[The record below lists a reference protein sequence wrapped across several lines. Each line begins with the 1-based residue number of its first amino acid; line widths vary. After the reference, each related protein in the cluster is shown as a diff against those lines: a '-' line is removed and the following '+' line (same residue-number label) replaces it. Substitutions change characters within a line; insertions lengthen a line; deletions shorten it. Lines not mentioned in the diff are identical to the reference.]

1 MHRPS
6 MRLRPLSFV
15 RASTAVALLA
25 IVISPGFAAELI
37 LDFRGG
43 KVDRKLFRFG
53 TKEAFESIKQEPDG
67 LRVQYVPGKTPNKT
81 LGIAWNYQVRGD
93 FVVTAHYEILAIE
106 KPAKGNGVGVELYL
120 MLADPA
126 KGPNERDGIPLARL
140 VRANG
145 AADISVQQRTTN
157 EEGKRV
163 TKNYQR
169 VLTTEAT
176 QRGRLR
182 IARQGPTLIA
192 SYAEGDA
199 EAFQELDR
207 FDIGAMDITL
217 VRFSGFSG
225 GDPNASM
232 DMRLLEFRL
241 QADEFGKN
249 GVFAAQPPD
258 APAPPNAAAAPQEGA
273 PAPAGAAPTSGSD
286 NRWLL
291 WGSILGGVVVLIGI
305 LAFVFRRTR
314 AAANSAPAADANSPS
329 MIALVCPGC
338 VRKLKVK
345 NDLAGKRVKCPHCG
359 ASVPVLGAPAQ

>member
-1 MHRPS
+1 M
-6 MRLRPLSFV
+6 
-15 RASTAVALLA
+15 AAALLLA
-25 IVISPGFAAELI
+25 LSAPCGALAAELV

-43 KVDRKLFRFG
+43 KVDRKLFRFD
-53 TKEAFESIKQEPDG
+53 TKEAFESFKQEPDG

-93 FVVTAHYEILAIE
+93 FVVTARYEILAIE

-120 MLADPA
+120 MLDDPG
-126 KGPNERDGIPLARL
+126 KKPNEKDGIPLTRL
-140 VRANG
+140 ERSG
-145 AADISVQQRTTN
+145 SGSTITIQQRTTN
-157 EEGKRV
+157 ADGNRV
-163 TKNYQR
+163 SKNYKT
-169 VLTTEAT
+169 VPTTADSE
-176 QRGRLR
+176 RGRLR
-182 IARQGPTLIA
+182 LARQGSTMIA
-192 SYAEGDA
+192 SFALGDA
-199 EAFQELDR
+199 EEFQELKR
-207 FDIGAMDITL
+207 FEIGTMDVTL
-217 VRFSGFSG
+217 VRFAGMSG

-249 GVFAAQPPD
+249 GVFAAQSPD
-258 APAPPNAAAAPQEGA
+258 APAPAKAAAAVQEGA
-273 PAPAGAAPTSGSD
+273 PAPAGAAPTSGGD

-291 WGSILGGVVVLIGI
+291 WGSIVGGVVVLIGV
-305 LAFVFRRTR
+305 LAFVFRRPR
-314 AAANSAPAADANSPS
+314 AAANSAPAADANSAS

>member
-1 MHRPS
+1 MSRRIRRPRHWCS
-6 MRLRPLSFV
+6 
-15 RASTAVALLA
+15 VALLGA
-25 IVISPGFAAELI
+25 LMLFGSAPALAAELA

-43 KVDRKLFRFG
+43 KVDRKLFRFDS
-53 TKEAFESIKQEPDG
+53 KEAFESFKQEPDG

-81 LGIAWNYQVRGD
+81 LGIAWNYQLRGD

-126 KGPNERDGIPLARL
+126 KGSNERDGIPLARL
-140 VRANG
+140 VRSNG

-182 IARQGPTLIA
+182 IARKGPTLIA

-199 EAFQELDR
+199 EPFQELHR

-217 VRFSGFSG
+217 VRFAGFSG
-225 GDPNASM
+225 GDPNVSM

-249 GVFAAQPPD
+249 GVVAAQRPD
-258 APAPPNAAAAPQEGA
+258 ATAPPKAAATPQEGA
-273 PAPAGAAPTSGSD
+273 AAPTVAAPTSGDD

-305 LAFVFRRTR
+305 LAFVFRRPR
-314 AAANSAPAADANSPS
+314 AAANSAP
-329 MIALVCPGC
+329 
-338 VRKLKVK
+338 
-345 NDLAGKRVKCPHCG
+345 
-359 ASVPVLGAPAQ
+359 